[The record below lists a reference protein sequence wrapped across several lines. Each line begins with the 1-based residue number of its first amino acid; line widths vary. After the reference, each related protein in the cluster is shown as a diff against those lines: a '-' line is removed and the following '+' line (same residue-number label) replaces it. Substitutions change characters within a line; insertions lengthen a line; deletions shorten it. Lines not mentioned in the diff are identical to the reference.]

1 MIKYFTPATIG
12 LNAVTA
18 TTTSSDIPIAGAKKV
33 SMRLTRAGHSSG
45 SSTFTV
51 TGSVDGTNFIAL
63 NCIVTDVTN
72 TNAQTITR
80 VASVALSSNT
90 SSLVS
95 LDLTHLTLK
104 AIRVVATIA
113 TDGSASA
120 SVSVEE

>member
-1 MIKYFTPATIG
+1 MVKYLTPAALG

-18 TTTSSDIPIAGAKKV
+18 TTTSADISVEGAKKV
-33 SMRLTRAGHSSG
+33 SMRLTRASHSAG

-51 TGSVDGTNFIAL
+51 TGSVDGVNFTAL

-72 TNAQTITR
+72 TNAQTVTR

-90 SSLVS
+90 SQFVS
-95 LDLTHLTLK
+95 LDLTYYTLK
-104 AIRVVATIA
+104 FIRVVATID

-120 SVSVEE
+120 AVSVEE